1 MAVTSTLVNRTL
13 TLALNNGTTVAGNAK
28 VKNRSFTNINPESDD
43 AALFATANTLAG
55 LMANTL
61 TSVYFNEKS
70 LLSNVEDA

>member
-13 TLALNNGTTVAGNAK
+13 TLALSNGTTAAGSTK

-61 TSVYFNEKS
+61 ISVYFNEKS
-70 LLSNVEDA
+70 LLSNVENE